1 MQKKPFAELRKRL
14 LIAAQY
20 IPLGRTISILVL
32 YERRAGSERG
42 ACVPLLVVMGRPI
55 RADREF
61 PLSTYNGWTCAAR
74 RIGGAPMTT
83 ALTVILDP
91 FDYSAFDADTASN
104 LRAQASRIRKRI
116 GKATQDLI
124 DIGRDLLSAK
134 KNLVDHGAF
143 IDWVESE
150 VGIVRRTA
158 QAYMALAKFAEDN
171 GAAIALLPPTTAHR
185 LAAKS
190 APPEIV
196 SKVVAKALTGE
207 VLPDRAV
214 AEMILAAKSE
224 RTQLPEMNGFSRF
237 KHYRKYCEPQEAQQE
252 AGLARQNRE
261 KKTSEA
267 AEVLLK
273 SLGADGVALVIK
285 VFAEEE
291 WPWGL
296 LSELR
301 KRILLRKR
309 ARGATH

>member
-1 MQKKPFAELRKRL
+1 M
-14 LIAAQY
+14 
-20 IPLGRTISILVL
+20 S
-32 YERRAGSERG
+32 
-42 ACVPLLVVMGRPI
+42 
-55 RADREF
+55 
-61 PLSTYNGWTCAAR
+61 
-74 RIGGAPMTT
+74 T
-83 ALTVILDP
+83 ALTLIP
-91 FDYSAFDADTASN
+91 NTFDYSAFDADTASN
-104 LRAQASRIRKRI
+104 LRAQASRIRTRI

-124 DIGRDLLSAK
+124 DIGRDLLAAK

-143 IDWVESE
+143 IKWVESE

-158 QAYMALAKFAEDN
+158 QAYMALAKLADDK

-196 SKVVAKALTGE
+196 SEVVAKALSGE
-207 VLPDRAV
+207 VLPDRTV
-214 AEMILAAKSE
+214 AEMISAAKSH
-224 RTQLPEMNGFSRF
+224 RTEMPNGNGFSRL
-237 KHYRKYCEPQEAQQE
+237 KHYQKYREPPEARQD
-252 AGLARQNRE
+252 AGLRQKQE

-267 AEVLLK
+267 AEMLLK

-301 KRILLRKR
+301 KQILLKKR
-309 ARGATH
+309 TAEGDDAHGL

>member
-1 MQKKPFAELRKRL
+1 
-14 LIAAQY
+14 
-20 IPLGRTISILVL
+20 
-32 YERRAGSERG
+32 
-42 ACVPLLVVMGRPI
+42 
-55 RADREF
+55 
-61 PLSTYNGWTCAAR
+61 
-74 RIGGAPMTT
+74 MT
-83 ALTVILDP
+83 LTVIIDP
-91 FDYSAFDADTASN
+91 FDYSVFDADTASN
-104 LRAQASRIRKRI
+104 LRSQAKRIRKRI

-124 DIGRDLLSAK
+124 DIGRDLLAAK

-158 QAYMALAKFAEDN
+158 QAYMALAKFADDN

-196 SKVVAKALTGE
+196 SEVVSKALSGE

-214 AEMILAAKSE
+214 AEMILAAKSQKD
-224 RTQLPEMNGFSRF
+224 RTQLPDVDVLSRVNY
-237 KHYRKYCEPQEAQQE
+237 YRKCCELQEVQQE
-252 AGLARQNRE
+252 AGPARQNRE
-261 KKTSEA
+261 KRTSEA
-267 AEVLLK
+267 AEMLLK

-301 KRILLRKR
+301 QKMLLRKR
-309 ARGATH
+309 AADCRASH

>member
-1 MQKKPFAELRKRL
+1 
-14 LIAAQY
+14 
-20 IPLGRTISILVL
+20 
-32 YERRAGSERG
+32 
-42 ACVPLLVVMGRPI
+42 
-55 RADREF
+55 
-61 PLSTYNGWTCAAR
+61 
-74 RIGGAPMTT
+74 MTT
-83 ALTVILDP
+83 ALTLIP
-91 FDYSAFDADTASN
+91 NAFDYSAFDADTASN
-104 LRAQASRIRKRI
+104 LRAQASRIRTRI

-124 DIGRDLLSAK
+124 DIGRDLLAAK

-143 IDWVESE
+143 IKWVESE

-158 QAYMALAKFAEDN
+158 QAYMALAKLADDK

-196 SKVVAKALTGE
+196 SEVVAKALSGE
-207 VLPDRAV
+207 VLPDRTV
-214 AEMILAAKSE
+214 AEMISAAKSN
-224 RTQLPEMNGFSRF
+224 RTEMPDGNGSSRL
-237 KHYRKYCEPQEAQQE
+237 KHYQKYREPQETPQD
-252 AGLARQNRE
+252 AGQRQKQE

-267 AEVLLK
+267 AEMLLK

-301 KRILLRKR
+301 KQVLLKKR
-309 ARGATH
+309 TAEGDDAHGL

>member
-1 MQKKPFAELRKRL
+1 M
-14 LIAAQY
+14 
-20 IPLGRTISILVL
+20 
-32 YERRAGSERG
+32 
-42 ACVPLLVVMGRPI
+42 
-55 RADREF
+55 
-61 PLSTYNGWTCAAR
+61 
-74 RIGGAPMTT
+74 

-104 LRAQASRIRKRI
+104 LRSQANLIRKRI

-124 DIGRDLLSAK
+124 DIGRDLLAAK

-143 IDWVESE
+143 IEWVECE

-158 QAYMALAKFAEDN
+158 QAYMALAKFADDN
-171 GAAIALLPPTTAHR
+171 GAAISLLPPTTAHR

-196 SKVVAKALTGE
+196 SEVVSKALSGE

-214 AEMILAAKSE
+214 AEMILAAKSQKE
-224 RTQLPEMNGFSRF
+224 RTQPTEVNVFSRF
-237 KHYRKYCEPQEAQQE
+237 NHYRKCCELQEAQQE
-252 AGLARQNRE
+252 AGPARQDRE
-261 KKTSEA
+261 KRTSQA
-267 AEVLLK
+267 AEMLLR
-273 SLGADGVALVIK
+273 SLGPDGVALVIK

-301 KRILLRKR
+301 QKILLRKR
-309 ARGATH
+309 AGDCRASH

>member
-1 MQKKPFAELRKRL
+1 
-14 LIAAQY
+14 
-20 IPLGRTISILVL
+20 
-32 YERRAGSERG
+32 
-42 ACVPLLVVMGRPI
+42 
-55 RADREF
+55 
-61 PLSTYNGWTCAAR
+61 
-74 RIGGAPMTT
+74 MTT
-83 ALTVILDP
+83 ALTAILDP

-104 LRAQASRIRKRI
+104 LRAQANRIRKRI

-134 KNLVDHGAF
+134 KNLIDHGAF
-143 IDWVESE
+143 IKWVESE
-150 VGIVRRTA
+150 VGIVSRTA
-158 QAYMALAKFAEDN
+158 QAYMALAKFADDN

-190 APPEIV
+190 APREIV

-214 AEMILAAKSE
+214 AEMILAAKSQKE
-224 RTQLPEMNGFSRF
+224 RTQLPEVNGFSRF
-237 KHYRKYCEPQEAQQE
+237 KHYRKYCELQEAQEE
-252 AGLARQNRE
+252 AGLARQNQE

-301 KRILLRKR
+301 KKILLRKK
-309 ARGATH
+309 AADCGTTH